1 MTDYLNLLFSGES
14 RFVYEH
20 FHTSHCLSDYGQY
33 WRFGLPLECLS
44 QLDELG
50 IDLIERFPFFIT
62 IFFSSNVAYCNILYR
77 QMIIIN
83 AFLLFSFDFAFS
95 LTGLLKIE
103 NILFK
108 CGTNTFC

>member
-44 QLDELG
+44 RLDEL
-50 IDLIERFPFFIT
+50 D
-62 IFFSSNVAYCNILYR
+62 
-77 QMIIIN
+77 IIHN
-83 AFLLFSFDFAFS
+83 DDH
-95 LTGLLKIE
+95 
-103 NILFK
+103 
-108 CGTNTFC
+108 